1 MFAFFIFPFR
11 FGVWTRNVL
20 VPSLG
25 SDLGQ
30 RTSQAR
36 IALPLFALHIPY
48 FLISQFVVSLL
59 IWFYDEYVVVKE
71 LSHIIILS
79 LFFAKS
85 HILV

>member
-48 FLISQFVVSLL
+48 FTYFSVRCFLTYLVLRRICRRQRV
-59 IWFYDEYVVVKE
+59 ITYPG
-71 LSHIIILS
+71 LSRH
-79 LFFAKS
+79 F
-85 HILV
+85 